1 MRPRM
6 CGSPFRQ
13 VPACLHRDTPH
24 GTLAWPAAHK
34 CPRNI
39 LSTDMFV
46 AWNVIGVYFVA
57 ALVNAQV
64 SVAHLVRI
72 LFCICTAATIGSI
85 GAAGVKEHLQ
95 S

>member
-1 MRPRM
+1 
-6 CGSPFRQ
+6 
-13 VPACLHRDTPH
+13 
-24 GTLAWPAAHK
+24 
-34 CPRNI
+34 
-39 LSTDMFV
+39 MFV